1 MIKRIEIHETKNLD
15 IYFSIILCVILTGCI
30 KKDERGQK
38 QKVVYVVCR
47 RSVIPVQLG
56 KLIDEQ
62 KREAFHFTYTTG
74 GFTYYVI
81 GYGRQPGSSY
91 KIKVREFSADRTHIY
106 IDTILTGVTKEHQ
119 KYGKSYPY
127 IVLKSQFYEKDVIFH

>member
-1 MIKRIEIHETKNLD
+1 MKQRIWIF
-15 IYFSIILCVILTGCI
+15 IFSIILCVILTGCI
-30 KKDERGQK
+30 KKDERGKK

-47 RSVIPVQLG
+47 RRVIPVQLG

-81 GYGRQPGSSY
+81 GYGAAIRLRLENLVQTG
-91 KIKVREFSADRTHIY
+91 HIF
-106 IDTILTGVTKEHQ
+106 ILIR
-119 KYGKSYPY
+119 Y
-127 IVLKSQFYEKDVIFH
+127 

>member
-1 MIKRIEIHETKNLD
+1 MKQRIWIF
-15 IYFSIILCVILTGCI
+15 IFSIILCVILTGCI
-30 KKDERGQK
+30 KKDERGKK

-62 KREAFHFTYTTG
+62 KREAFH
-74 GFTYYVI
+74 
-81 GYGRQPGSSY
+81 
-91 KIKVREFSADRTHIY
+91 REFSADRTHIY

-119 KYGKSYPY
+119 KHGKSYPY
-127 IVLKSQFYEKDVIFH
+127 IVLKSQFYEKNVIFH